1 MKMPFVHL
9 TGSNMNDLTAK
20 CGNNGPV
27 KQGWSS
33 KAFKGDIG
41 YSVRL
46 EIAQIRD

>member
-1 MKMPFVHL
+1 
-9 TGSNMNDLTAK
+9 MNDLTAK